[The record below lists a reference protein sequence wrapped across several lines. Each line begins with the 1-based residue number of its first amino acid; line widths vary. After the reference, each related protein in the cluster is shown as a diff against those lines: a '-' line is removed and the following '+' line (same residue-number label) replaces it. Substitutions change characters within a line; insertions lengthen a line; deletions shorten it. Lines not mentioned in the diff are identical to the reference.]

1 MLETLFQ
8 HHNLILSKQQAAA
21 KKRQVYII
29 ANMKGTGRFADIHFI
44 PVPYT
49 VPPSHEWAS
58 KPAKAEEAKK
68 VIIFSPSYNID
79 SKSQPNQLL
88 QACV

>member
-21 KKRQVYII
+21 KKRQMYIRE
-29 ANMKGTGRFADIHFI
+29 NMKGTGRFAVIHFI

-68 VIIFSPSYNID
+68 VIIFSPLVTVNERQ
-79 SKSQPNQLL
+79 KRNR
-88 QACV
+88 